1 MTEAW
6 GIKSRI
12 VSKEATLWKCP
23 YFSMRILFIRFFKV
37 SHKNENRTTRDG
49 FVE

>member
-1 MTEAW
+1 MSEAW

-23 YFSMRILFIRFFKV
+23 YCSMRILFIRFLKDRTKV
-37 SHKNENRTTRDG
+37 RTGRQGT
-49 FVE
+49 VL